1 MTELQILSAVKN
13 NGGSIDYVTL
23 LNIGLSDPEHDALTD
38 RDLIHKL
45 IDAQIL
51 SGKPGANSTISF
63 GKEGRLRHRELLSQ
77 EDADR
82 QAQQRTKEE
91 QARLQRELSS
101 KQAKEKSEKRRQ
113 RTFEIFLVFLSALVS
128 NLDRIISWFASF
140 F

>member
-1 MTELQILSAVKN
+1 MNELQILSAVKN

-23 LNIGLSDPEHDALTD
+23 LNIGLSDPEHDALAD
-38 RDLIHKL
+38 RDLIREL

-51 SGKPGANSTISF
+51 SGNPGANSTISF
-63 GKEGRLRHRELLSQ
+63 GKEGRLRLRELLFQ

-82 QAQQRTKEE
+82 QAQQRANEE

-101 KQAKEKSEKRRQ
+101 KQAKEKAEKRRQ
-113 RTFEIFLVFLSALVS
+113 RAFEIFLVLLTSLVS
-128 NLDRIISWFASF
+128 NLDRIISWIASF